1 MKLLEEFDRV
11 KQHLKEDRLH
21 EAYQAAATF
30 IDAQID
36 GPRLA
41 KLNTDVLMVMSTL
54 IKTLSLS
61 GNVRM
66 SDDILSRCLSQIDP
80 KDDHLFLGLADEL
93 VHQAQFNSIATRDNE
108 NLYDKLIDQ
117 ALRIRESLIGADAGG
132 ADMIIEALMNNLQ
145 RARTNANAGLSA
157 KAATRLARCRHLMD
171 HLNKIVVEIKRPS
184 FLLLAKINTLR
195 CFFDQSSGQKNKAK
209 EAFVEALSNYQ
220 KMATQ
225 GSLEKTDVY
234 EMFLEQAQL
243 FALSPQE
250 KSSLEKIQGA
260 RLTRKHEATVH
271 QIKAFPTVDQIQELM
286 HRARAKKGKTFYLTS
301 MGFIGSQNLMV
312 GITAD
317 KITGDLTIKIDQT
330 EISTDDAAY
339 VLRHIKDLWKS
350 MQVKPKA
357 VVLKADMH
365 ASHFNTHES
374 SPALQQA
381 APGKPDEFDF
391 RQPVGFKDLLGQED
405 ADTYSRRLQNAEA
418 QAGFEGNLKS
428 LPAFGLLQT
437 ISLNENTGVLEVST
451 SKGPLSVFFDKGR
464 PIHAS
469 SNSASGIDALYEFVL
484 QEDGF
489 FRFSPGVQATQH
501 TLKLSVAGFM
511 LEAASLY
518 DEMKYLRS
526 LGMTMYSGVFA
537 RESFADR
544 DSMERALQQRH
555 IECDNALLELYSSI
569 EERPIL
575 MEAIE
580 ESGLS
585 LAQWAHALY
594 QLVQSGIV
602 AISNEGFEADIF
614 SQRIANSWTY
624 DKKKV
629 EKLTNTLIDTRT
641 LAYKFEFF
649 VFLLEREI
657 ERARTHMFPLSIAI
671 FEIRKIDK
679 AFSQL
684 PSEDKEQ
691 VMSVLAE
698 LTDAKRQM
706 DWLCVFEEEQFAL
719 IMPGL
724 DTNLATMF
732 VRNFLAILSR
742 ALGRLKDATNTWDY
756 SFGIASVPQDTIQ
769 WQKMVGMALEAQ
781 REARIKR
788 IGLLSH
794 QEMQEAEKPETK

>member
-11 KQHLKEDRLH
+11 KQNLKDDRLH

-61 GNVRM
+61 GNIRM

-80 KDDHLFLGLADEL
+80 KDDHLFLGLAEEL
-93 VHQAQFNSIATRDNE
+93 VHQAQFNAIATRDNE

-117 ALRIRESLIGADAGG
+117 ALRIRESLIGPDAGG
-132 ADMIIEALMNNLQ
+132 AEMIIEALMNNLQ

-157 KAATRLARCRHLMD
+157 KAATRLARCRYLMD
-171 HLNKIVVEIKRPS
+171 HLNKVVLEIKRPS
-184 FLLLAKINTLR
+184 YLLLAKVNTLR
-195 CFFDQSSGQKNKAK
+195 CFFDQSSGQKDKAK
-209 EAFVEALSNYQ
+209 QAFVEALSNYQ
-220 KMATQ
+220 KMAAH

-234 EMFLEQAQL
+234 EMFVEQAQL
-243 FALSPQE
+243 FNLDPQQ
-250 KSSLEKIQGA
+250 KSALEKIQGA

-271 QIKAFPTVDQIQELM
+271 QIKAFPTIDQIQELM
-286 HRARAKKGKTFYLTS
+286 HRARAKKGKTYYLTS

-350 MQVKPKA
+350 MQSKPKA

-365 ASHFNTHES
+365 ASHFNTHDS
-374 SPALQQA
+374 SPALQQQ
-381 APGKPDEFDF
+381 PSGKPDDFDF

-405 ADTYSRRLQNAEA
+405 ADSYSRKLNYAEA

-437 ISLNENTGVLEVST
+437 ISLNENTGVLEIST
-451 SKGPLSVFFDKGR
+451 SKGPLCVFFDKGR
-464 PIHAS
+464 PVHAS
-469 SNSASGIDALYEFVL
+469 SGSASGIDALYEFVL
-484 QEDGF
+484 QEEGF
-489 FRFSPGVQATQH
+489 FRFNPGVQAPLQ

-544 DSMERALQQRH
+544 ESMQKALMQRH
-555 IECDNALLELYSSI
+555 VECDEAILELYSAI

-649 VFLLEREI
+649 VFLLEKEI

-684 PSEDKEQ
+684 SSEDKEQ

-794 QEMQEAEKPETK
+794 QEMQEAEKSDQK